1 LLYKTTEMKNINLT
15 KLIITVFAISWLGV
29 LPSLL
34 IAYNIQI
41 PKAFKFLEV
50 LMTLGPILG
59 TVIFIYSTNGK
70 QGLKN
75 LFKRLFFF
83 KAKTFVILI
92 AIVSPVLISYLASTI
107 GFSLSNTNWPESFDS
122 TYILSN
128 GLMIFAMYLIVNT

>member
-1 LLYKTTEMKNINLT
+1 
-15 KLIITVFAISWLGV
+15 
-29 LPSLL
+29 
-34 IAYNIQI
+34 
-41 PKAFKFLEV
+41 
-50 LMTLGPILG
+50 MTLGPILG